1 MTFALACQKQIATAG
16 YALPSEPTRRRSI
29 PTPFRRRLRSD
40 CPTISTGGACDAEAR
55 HSIPRHCWLRY
66 RFEEDAPDPYMES
79 AALWMAG
86 RSRRFEEC
94 YPDSDNH
101 PRFSIGW
108 LEAE

>member
-1 MTFALACQKQIATAG
+1 
-16 YALPSEPTRRRSI
+16 
-29 PTPFRRRLRSD
+29 
-40 CPTISTGGACDAEAR
+40 
-55 HSIPRHCWLRY
+55 LRY